1 MEASALMMLV
11 VQRQLFPSRP
21 GVWPFRRQGASNLID
36 HTRGTKPER
45 VAKARAGREWHDPN
59 TALERCKAT
68 YIEQQHTRLDLG
80 SQCVTPR
87 EGTLIFLGAGLQ
99 ARTLCIKKSRQTQR
113 MGETNDQGS
122 RQVSPNRVRALG
134 S

>member
-99 ARTLCIKKSRQTQR
+99 ARTLCITKKKKT
-113 MGETNDQGS
+113 TNTKNGRDK
-122 RQVSPNRVRALG
+122 
-134 S
+134 